1 MIAHLRQAATSIAA
15 AIVITVATAA
25 AATAQWVP
33 DRPINIVVPYGAGGG
48 TDSFARAL
56 SASADKVLP
65 VPLVIVN
72 KPGSSGLIG
81 ASEVKRA
88 RPDGQTLMVTSTGS
102 LVLTTMLQNTDLDPI
117 NDFRI
122 IGQIGDLTTGLVVAA
137 SSEMKTAA
145 DFIKHAKE
153 NQGKLRWGHTGRG
166 SFHYIAGQAF
176 LDAQG
181 IKAQD
186 VPFKGGGAVRAALIG
201 EQVDFVFMGVQQRA
215 GFEEQVRFL
224 GLNSPERDV
233 TVKDVPTF
241 AEQGLEY
248 ADVSSP
254 ILLMAPLETP
264 DEVVTTMED
273 ALKKITASEHFKEI
287 MLKNGNAPGF
297 LTGED
302 AKKRL
307 EALKKAAA
315 PVVEKVR
322 K

>member
-1 MIAHLRQAATSIAA
+1 MIAYLRKAATSVAA
-15 AIVITVATAA
+15 AMLITVATAVT
-25 AATAQWVP
+25 ATAQWVP

-56 SASADKVLP
+56 SASADEIVP
-65 VPLVIVN
+65 VPLVVVN

-88 RPDGQTLMVTSTGS
+88 RPDGQTLMITSAGS

-117 NDFRI
+117 KDFRI
-122 IGQIGDLTTGLVVAA
+122 IGQIGDLTTGLVVGA

-145 DFIKHAKE
+145 DFIKLAKE
-153 NQGKLRWGHTGRG
+153 KQGNLRWGHTGRG

-201 EQVDFVFMGVQQRA
+201 GQVDFVFMGVQQGA
-215 GFEEQVRFL
+215 GFESQLRYL
-224 GLNSPERDV
+224 GLNSPQRDP
-233 TVKDVPTF
+233 TVNDVPTF

-254 ILLMAPLETP
+254 ILLMAPLKTP
-264 DEVVTTMED
+264 DEIVTTMED
-273 ALKKITASEHFKEI
+273 ALKKITATERFEEI

-302 AKKRL
+302 AQKRL
-307 EALKKAAA
+307 ETLKKAAT
-315 PVVEKVR
+315 PVVEKLR